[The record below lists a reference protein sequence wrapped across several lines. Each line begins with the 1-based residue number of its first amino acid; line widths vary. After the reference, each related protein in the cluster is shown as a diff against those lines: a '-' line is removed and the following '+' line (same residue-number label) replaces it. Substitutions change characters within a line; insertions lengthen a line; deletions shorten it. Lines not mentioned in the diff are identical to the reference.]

1 MKHTIKLVAAS
12 LALALAFTACGSS
25 ASSSA
30 PAASSAASSA
40 PASSGTSVTLK
51 VGASPAPHAEILEH
65 VKPLL
70 AEQGINLEIVQF
82 DDYVLPNTA
91 LEDGDLDANYF
102 QHQPYLTDF
111 NEKNGTHIVSIGSIH
126 FEPLGLYAGKTASL
140 EAIPDGAVIGIPS
153 DNTNGARALQ
163 LLAANGLLT
172 LKDGVGL
179 SATELDI
186 AENPHN
192 IKIKALE
199 AAQLPASLPDLDFAV
214 INGNYAVGAKIADKV
229 IATEDKD
236 SEAAQTFA
244 NILCVREGNE
254 SRPELKA
261 LLAAL
266 QSDTVRDYINAS
278 YEGVVVPVF

>member
-51 VGASPAPHAEILEH
+51 VGASPAPHAEILEQ

-236 SEAAQTFA
+236 SEAGQTFA